1 MPGASRPQQATR
13 EALSWAVGNCQELR
27 HEEAGLGRRE
37 PCHCDRGPCPCRP
50 GCPGPAELS
59 GRGRSGVGKSDNAP
73 SNPAGAPVGRRLI
86 LGLLGLGALGT
97 LTGQRAQNT
106 LAQVIGP
113 IADHDPTGLLS
124 LIPLGDTFRYYSVTG
139 SVRTETADNYRLNV
153 SGLVDHPATYSISDL
168 KALPQTSLIQDFQC
182 VTGWHVPQ
190 VHWAGVQLS
199 VLLEKAAPAKQARA
213 VRFTSF
219 DGTYTESLTLAEAR
233 RPDVMVALEMLGAP
247 VTHDHGGPVRMYAGS
262 MYGYKSTKW
271 LSGIELAETETPGY
285 WETRGY
291 DIDGIIRE

>member
-1 MPGASRPQQATR
+1 MNKP
-13 EALSWAVGNCQELR
+13 
-27 HEEAGLGRRE
+27 
-37 PCHCDRGPCPCRP
+37 
-50 GCPGPAELS
+50 
-59 GRGRSGVGKSDNAP
+59 SDP
-73 SNPAGAPVGRRLI
+73 EGAPVGRRLI

-97 LTGQRAQNT
+97 LTGQRVQNA
-106 LAQVIGP
+106 LAPALGAV
-113 IADHDPTGLLS
+113 ADHDPTGLLS

-139 SVRTETADNYRLNV
+139 SVREETAGNYRLNV
-153 SGLVDHPATYSISDL
+153 SGLVDHPATYSLSDL

-182 VTGWHVPQ
+182 VTGWHVPA
-190 VHWAGVQLS
+190 VHWAGVRLS
-199 VLLEKAAPAKQARA
+199 VLLERAAPARQAGA
-213 VRFTSF
+213 VQFTSF

-233 RPDVMVALEMLGAP
+233 HPDIIVALEMLGAP

-291 DIDGIIRE
+291 AIDGTIRE

>member
-1 MPGASRPQQATR
+1 M
-13 EALSWAVGNCQELR
+13 
-27 HEEAGLGRRE
+27 
-37 PCHCDRGPCPCRP
+37 
-50 GCPGPAELS
+50 
-59 GRGRSGVGKSDNAP
+59 
-73 SNPAGAPVGRRLI
+73 
-86 LGLLGLGALGT
+86 LGT
-97 LTGQRAQNT
+97 LTGQRVQNA
-106 LAQVIGP
+106 LAPAIGA

-139 SVRTETADNYRLNV
+139 SVPVETADNYRLNV
-153 SGLVDHPATYSISDL
+153 SGLVDHPAAYSLADL
-168 KALPQTSLIQDFQC
+168 QALPQTALIQDFQC

-190 VHWAGVQLS
+190 VHWVGVRLS
-199 VLLEKAAPAKQARA
+199 VLLEKAAPARQARA
-213 VRFTSF
+213 VLFRSF

-233 RPDVMVALEMLGAP
+233 RPDILVALKMLGAP

-291 DIDGIIRE
+291 ALDAAIRE

>member
-1 MPGASRPQQATR
+1 M
-13 EALSWAVGNCQELR
+13 LN
-27 HEEAGLGRRE
+27 GR
-37 PCHCDRGPCPCRP
+37 D
-50 GCPGPAELS
+50 
-59 GRGRSGVGKSDNAP
+59 RSGVGKSDDALP
-73 SNPAGAPVGRRLI
+73 KPEGAPVGRRLI

-97 LTGQRAQNT
+97 LTGQRVQN
-106 LAQVIGP
+106 AVAPVVGA

-139 SVRTETADNYRLNV
+139 SVREETADNYRLNV
-153 SGLVDHPATYSISDL
+153 SGLVDHPATYSMSDL

-182 VTGWHVPQ
+182 VTGWHVPG
-190 VHWAGVQLS
+190 VHWAGVRLS

-213 VRFTSF
+213 VLFTSF

>member
-1 MPGASRPQQATR
+1 MSSSRR
-13 EALSWAVGNCQELR
+13 WDRSLRCWGRRDERCR
-27 HEEAGLGRRE
+27 HEKQQVLGRRG
-37 PCHCDRGPCPCRP
+37 PRHCDRRPCPCRP
-50 GCPGPAELS
+50 GCPGPVELND
-59 GRGRSGVGKSDNAP
+59 RDRSGVGKSDDAP
-73 SNPAGAPVGRRLI
+73 PNPAGAPVGRRLI

-97 LTGQRAQNT
+97 LTGQRVQNT
-106 LAQVIGP
+106 LAQAIGP

-139 SVRTETADNYRLNV
+139 SVREETADNYRLNV

-182 VTGWHVPQ
+182 VTGWHVPG
-190 VHWAGVQLS
+190 VHWAGVRLS

-233 RPDVMVALEMLGAP
+233 HPDVIVALEMLGAP

-291 DIDGIIRE
+291 AIDGTIRE

>member
-1 MPGASRPQQATR
+1 
-13 EALSWAVGNCQELR
+13 LN
-27 HEEAGLGRRE
+27 GR
-37 PCHCDRGPCPCRP
+37 D
-50 GCPGPAELS
+50 
-59 GRGRSGVGKSDNAP
+59 RSGVGKSAGAP
-73 SNPAGAPVGRRLI
+73 AGPAGAPVGRRLI

-97 LTGQRAQNT
+97 LTGQRVQNT
-106 LAQVIGP
+106 LARVIGP
-113 IADHDPTGLLS
+113 VADHDPTGLLE

-139 SVRTETADNYRLNV
+139 SVREETADSYRLNV
-153 SGLVDHPATYSISDL
+153 SGLVGRPATYSVSDL

-182 VTGWHVPQ
+182 VTGWHVPA
-190 VHWAGVQLS
+190 VHWAGVRLS
-199 VLLEKAAPAKQARA
+199 VLLEQAAPARRARA

-233 RPDVMVALEMLGAP
+233 RPDVIVALEMLGVP

-271 LSGIELAETETPGY
+271 LSGIELTETETPGY

-291 DIDGIIRE
+291 DIDGIIRG

>member
-1 MPGASRPQQATR
+1 
-13 EALSWAVGNCQELR
+13 V
-27 HEEAGLGRRE
+27 
-37 PCHCDRGPCPCRP
+37 
-50 GCPGPAELS
+50 
-59 GRGRSGVGKSDNAP
+59 
-73 SNPAGAPVGRRLI
+73 PVGRRLI

-97 LTGQRAQNT
+97 LTGQRVQNT

-113 IADHDPTGLLS
+113 VADHDPTGLLS

-139 SVRTETADNYRLNV
+139 SVREETADNYRLDV
-153 SGLVDHPATYSISDL
+153 SGLVDRPANYSISDL

-182 VTGWHVPQ
+182 VTGWHVPG
-190 VHWAGVQLS
+190 VHWGGVQLS
-199 VLLEKAAPAKQARA
+199 VLLERAAPAKQARA

-233 RPDVMVALEMLGAP
+233 RPDVIVALEMLGAP

-291 DIDGIIRE
+291 ALDGTIRE